1 LFIVTL
7 IGKTWIKFLFAAI
20 LLTYQ
25 LQTNSSEVKQKKN
38 NLIMKKVSIKT
49 LTIVLSLIA
58 TFAKADCIFEQ
69 GLQPKELG
77 IGTMLS
83 WSTSEETNNAQF
95 IVEKSENG
103 TEYTNVGTVKGGG
116 THQTKKM
123 YNFLDARAG
132 GAMKVFYR
140 LKVVDFDGTLSYS
153 EIIMMNRQKANNLA
167 LVQMSSETTARLFS
181 CAVDA
186 YTEGSAKLSLV
197 NGQGQ
202 TVWQGDQKFTDGLNS
217 VTVDLSGQKEGTYK
231 LMIELNKE
239 TETLVIRKSLDDVE
253 RKINVATTRRALG
266 PNR

>member
-1 LFIVTL
+1 MLLLFS
-7 IGKTWIKFLFAAI
+7 AI
-20 LLTYQ
+20 LLTYII
-25 LQTNSSEVKQKKN
+25 QTNSSDVSKFKN
-38 NLIMKKVSIKT
+38 NLTMKRISYT
-49 LTIVLSLIA
+49 ALTIACSLIA
-58 TFAKADCIFEQ
+58 TLAKADCVFEQ
-69 GLQPKELG
+69 GLLPKELG

-103 TEYTNVGTVKGGG
+103 TEYANVGTVKGGG
-116 THQTKKM
+116 THQTKKV

-140 LKVVDFDGTLSYS
+140 LKVVDIDGTLSYS
-153 EIIMMNRQKANNLA
+153 EIVMLNRKQANNLA
-167 LVQMSSETTARLFS
+167 IVQMSSETTARLFS
-181 CAVDA
+181 CAIDA
-186 YTEGSAKLSLV
+186 FAEGVAKLSLV

-231 LMIELNKE
+231 LMVELNKE
-239 TETLVIRKSLDDVE
+239 AETLVIRKSLDEVE
-253 RKINVATTRRALG
+253 RKINVATTKRALG

>member
-1 LFIVTL
+1 MM
-7 IGKTWIKFLFAAI
+7 
-20 LLTYQ
+20 
-25 LQTNSSEVKQKKN
+25 KN
-38 NLIMKKVSIKT
+38 AYK
-49 LTIVLSLIA
+49 VLSITFLLLA
-58 TFAKADCIFEQ
+58 TLAKADCVFEQ

-83 WSTSEETNNAQF
+83 WSTSEEMNNAQF

-123 YNFLDARAG
+123 YNFLDAKAG
-132 GAMKVFYR
+132 GAMKVYYR

-153 EIIMMNRQKANNLA
+153 EIAMMNRKQANNLA
-167 LVQMSSETTARLFS
+167 LVQMSSETTTRLFS
-181 CAVDA
+181 CAIDA
-186 YTEGSAKLSLV
+186 FTEGTAKLSLV

-217 VTVDLSGQKEGTYK
+217 VTVDLSNQKEGTYK

-239 TETLVIRKSLDDVE
+239 AETLVIRKSLDDVE
-253 RKINVATTRRALG
+253 RKINVATTKRALG

>member
-1 LFIVTL
+1 M
-7 IGKTWIKFLFAAI
+7 KN
-20 LLTYQ
+20 TY
-25 LQTNSSEVKQKKN
+25 
-38 NLIMKKVSIKT
+38 KT
-49 LTIVLSLIA
+49 LTIAFSLIA
-58 TFAKADCIFEQ
+58 TLAKADCIFEQ

-103 TEYTNVGTVKGGG
+103 TEYINVGTVKGGG

-123 YNFLDARAG
+123 YNFLDAKAG
-132 GAMKVFYR
+132 GIMKVFYR

-153 EIIMMNRQKANNLA
+153 EIIMMNRKQANNLA
-167 LVQMSSETTARLFS
+167 LVQMSSETTSRLFS
-181 CAVDA
+181 CAIDA

-197 NGQGQ
+197 NGQGEV
-202 TVWQGDQKFTDGLNS
+202 VWKGDQKFTDGLNS
-217 VTVDLSGQKEGTYK
+217 VTVDLSSQKEGTYK

-239 TETLVIRKSLDDVE
+239 TETLVIRKSLDEVE

>member
-1 LFIVTL
+1 M
-7 IGKTWIKFLFAAI
+7 
-20 LLTYQ
+20 
-25 LQTNSSEVKQKKN
+25 KN
-38 NLIMKKVSIKT
+38 AYT
-49 LTIVLSLIA
+49 ALTIIFLCLA

-103 TEYTNVGTVKGGG
+103 TEYTNAGTVKGGG

-123 YNFLDARAG
+123 YNFLDAKAG
-132 GAMKVFYR
+132 GAMKVYYR
-140 LKVVDFDGTLSYS
+140 LKVVDFDGTMSYS
-153 EIIMMNRQKANNLA
+153 EIVMMNRKQANNLA
-167 LVQMSSETTARLFS
+167 LVQMSSETTTRLFS
-181 CAVDA
+181 CAIDA
-186 YTEGSAKLSLV
+186 FTEGVAKLSLV

-217 VTVDLSGQKEGTYK
+217 VTVDLSNQKEGTYK

-239 TETLVIRKSLDDVE
+239 AETLVIRKSLDDVE
-253 RKINVATTRRALG
+253 RKINVATTKRALG

>member
-1 LFIVTL
+1 MMKISYKALTITFSLLVTL
-7 IGKTWIKFLFAAI
+7 
-20 LLTYQ
+20 
-25 LQTNSSEVKQKKN
+25 
-38 NLIMKKVSIKT
+38 
-49 LTIVLSLIA
+49 
-58 TFAKADCIFEQ
+58 AKADCVFEQ

-83 WSTSEETNNAQF
+83 WSTSEEMNNAQF

-103 TEYTNVGTVKGGG
+103 TEYANAGTVKGGG
-116 THQTKKM
+116 THQTKKV
-123 YNFLDARAG
+123 YNFLDAKAG

-140 LKVVDFDGTLSYS
+140 LKVVDFDGTTSYS
-153 EIIMMNRQKANNLA
+153 EIVMMNRKQANNLA
-167 LVQMSSETTARLFS
+167 LVQMSSETTTRLFS

-186 YTEGSAKLSLV
+186 YTEGVAKLSLV

-202 TVWQGDQKFTDGLNS
+202 TVWQGDQKFMDGLNS

-239 TETLVIRKSLDDVE
+239 AETLVIRKSLDEVE
-253 RKINVATTRRALG
+253 RKINVATTKRALG

>member
-1 LFIVTL
+1 
-7 IGKTWIKFLFAAI
+7 
-20 LLTYQ
+20 
-25 LQTNSSEVKQKKN
+25 
-38 NLIMKKVSIKT
+38 MKKVSIKT

-58 TFAKADCIFEQ
+58 TFAKADCVFEQ

-103 TEYTNVGTVKGGG
+103 TEYINVGTVKGGG

>member
-1 LFIVTL
+1 
-7 IGKTWIKFLFAAI
+7 
-20 LLTYQ
+20 
-25 LQTNSSEVKQKKN
+25 
-38 NLIMKKVSIKT
+38 MKKISVKT
-49 LTIVLSLIA
+49 LAIAFSLIA
-58 TFAKADCIFEQ
+58 TLAKADCVFEQ

-103 TEYTNVGTVKGGG
+103 TEYLNVGTVKGGG

-123 YNFLDARAG
+123 YNFLDAKAG

-153 EIIMMNRQKANNLA
+153 EIIMLNRKQANNLA

-181 CAVDA
+181 CAIDA

-239 TETLVIRKSLDDVE
+239 TETLVIRKSLDEVE

>member
-1 LFIVTL
+1 M
-7 IGKTWIKFLFAAI
+7 
-20 LLTYQ
+20 
-25 LQTNSSEVKQKKN
+25 VK
-38 NLIMKKVSIKT
+38 ISYKT
-49 LTIVLSLIA
+49 LTITFSLLA
-58 TFAKADCIFEQ
+58 TLAKADCVFEQ

-83 WSTSEETNNAQF
+83 WSTSEEMNNAQF

-116 THQTKKM
+116 THQTKKV
-123 YNFLDARAG
+123 YNFLDAKAG

-140 LKVVDFDGTLSYS
+140 LKVVDFDGTTSFS
-153 EIIMMNRQKANNLA
+153 EIAMMNRKQANNLA
-167 LVQMSSETTARLFS
+167 LVQMSSETTTRLFS
-181 CAVDA
+181 CAIDA
-186 YTEGSAKLSLV
+186 FTEGVAKLSLV

-239 TETLVIRKSLDDVE
+239 AETLVIRKSLDEEE
-253 RKINVATTRRALG
+253 RKINVATTKRALG